1 MPSCGHWCPGVVWA
15 GVVVVG
21 VVAVVVDCVVVVVV
35 AGACELLPIAASA
48 APPPATSP
56 AQTVRARRNRVA
68 LIVTSFCRK
77 GKQRPAERGV

>member
-1 MPSCGHWCPGVVWA
+1 MVWA

-21 VVAVVVDCVVVVVV
+21 VVAVVVDCVVVV

-56 AQTVRARRNRVA
+56 AQTVSARKNRVA
-68 LIVTSFCRK
+68 LIVTSFPGK
-77 GKQRPAERGV
+77 GSSAPLREGYEDAGKAL